1 MIYKGELRFNC
12 CESTLMKIDEKHP
25 LPGFDKNV
33 IRIASNMGGGV
44 AGYGDMCGAAT
55 GAAMAF
61 GLLYGTDGNET
72 LQVYEEMRATQK
84 ALTLRLLEQFR
95 AKWGYVTCR
104 GLLGC
109 EGCSPEVRFKRY
121 NELKEKG
128 ETHCDEYVDWS
139 ADAALKII
147 KETK

>member
-12 CESTLMKIDEKHP
+12 CESTLMKTNEKHP
-25 LPGFDKNV
+25 LPGLDKNV

-55 GAAMAF
+55 GAAMAI
-61 GLLYGTDGNET
+61 GLIYGTNGDET
-72 LQVYEEMRATQK
+72 LQIYEEMRAKQK
-84 ALTLRLLEQFR
+84 ALTLKFLQEFR
-95 AKWGYVTCR
+95 TKWRYVTCR

-109 EGCSPEVRFKRY
+109 EGCPPDERFKRY
-121 NELKEKG
+121 NELKERG

-139 ADAALKII
+139 ADTALKII
-147 KETK
+147 KESN